1 MFLNWYDILVEILLT
16 IKGQNLFVSRD
27 IFCRYYFCSK
37 IMIVQFYTTDYGRMQ
52 KTYQILWNNVEW
64 LTMQNFLLP
73 WPMKNSYHETHRNC
87 GISSHSKLRQFK
99 KAKHCHHKPHL
110 LCTLYLYRKFNF
122 GIIQSLFFFTILLAQ
137 TVLVDKAAVKDL
149 ICCLKKRV
157 EDKHCLHEKGLDA
170 NIGLKSF
177 LNFHNCPLSF
187 QKNQYDWYFMEI
199 SEINKYCWKIL

>member
-1 MFLNWYDILVEILLT
+1 
-16 IKGQNLFVSRD
+16 
-27 IFCRYYFCSK
+27 
-37 IMIVQFYTTDYGRMQ
+37 MIVQFYTTDYGRMQ

-73 WPMKNSYHETHRNC
+73 WPMTNSYHETHRNC
-87 GISSHSKLRQFK
+87 AILSHSKLRQFK
-99 KAKHCHHKPHL
+99 EAKHWHIKSHL
-110 LCTLYLYRKFNF
+110 LCTLQLYRKLILVQ
-122 GIIQSLFFFTILLAQ
+122 IIPILFFTILLAQ

-177 LNFHNCPLSF
+177 LKENS
-187 QKNQYDWYFMEI
+187 YFDI
-199 SEINKYCWKIL
+199 SEFSRVITVN